1 MSFVRQLLDKARGW
15 EYTIFIERDRQDADR
30 RHEMTSQQVE
40 ELAGKIWETL
50 YNQMK
55 AAQPNRPTDEIKAEA
70 KARAIEYIKLLPELS
85 KAI

>member
-1 MSFVRQLLDKARGW
+1 
-15 EYTIFIERDRQDADR
+15 
-30 RHEMTSQQVE
+30 MTSQQVE

-70 KARAIEYIKLLPELS
+70 KAKAIEYIKLLPELS